1 MGGKRNI
8 KEKGFALLAALLI
21 LILVSALA
29 IALIYATTSEQ
40 RIGQN
45 DLENNLAYY
54 GAEAGMEKMMSDLGQ
69 LYQAQAAPSAA
80 TIQGLSAFPP
90 ALPSTVYPEYAF
102 NFPNGI
108 QANGAPSSS
117 NRTITTGA
125 NAGLAAQIVP
135 MQLAVTAT
143 RPSGAQVRMTRTVE
157 VAMIPVFQFGIFSD
171 SDLSTFAGPTLDFT
185 GRVHTNGNFFLAAG
199 GGTTFHAKI
208 TAFKDVI
215 RTNLANGWPT
225 ATNYTGATAVPTAP
239 NGCDGARPACRNLAS
254 TEGSLLGTVGSGI
267 NPNWTTISQT
277 TYNGMILN
285 GRTGAK
291 NLQLPFVQGGVQ
303 PIEIIHRPLPG
314 ELPTSAVGQSREYNL
329 AQIRVLLD
337 DNVGNLPGGA
347 GDPDN
352 VFLDNVGPY
361 AAGVNVGGANYY
373 FADGIQKASAPAAQ
387 AQDNDWA
394 LPVQVPAL
402 AANARWPLIGGWLRV
417 EYRDVGGVFHGV
429 TREWLSLG
437 FARGLSYPN
446 SEQGRANTVHP
457 NAILIFQM
465 QADRNLNGVLT
476 DANEFGNAL
485 AQYSTA
491 NANSMYAWYPI
502 NFYDTREGEVRD
514 TALGNTSCALAGV
527 MNAVELDVNNLR
539 RWLAGTTGVNGPQVE
554 SASQNGYILYFSDR
568 RGMLPNSQGNLV
580 GSWNFEDNID
590 SNTANPAIGGPNGVM
605 EAAENVDGLGTL
617 DNAGATNLANGFANP
632 PAAPTTVQA
641 PALLVNGNPW
651 QRITNCTTLARKNRV
666 TGARHV
672 LIIENGSLGNVPMA
686 PGAVGGFTVVGEQ
699 PAYVLGDYNASV
711 AGGFGNPHA
720 SSAVIADTV
729 TLLSNAWTTLQSLAS
744 PTNMAC
750 AATRCGSTTWYRV
763 AIASGKVQNF
773 TFYPANPYPAS
784 QDWGTDG
791 GVHNFLRYLEDW
803 NGTANYSGSMVS
815 FYYSQYGNGTFKCCS
830 TVYSPPTRAY
840 AFDTDFLDPSK
851 MPPGTPKFLDVVNIG
866 FTQDFTP
873 R

>member
-1 MGGKRNI
+1 MSGKR
-8 KEKGFALLAALLI
+8 ESTESGFALLAALLI

-69 LYQAQAAPSAA
+69 LYQAQASPSAA
-80 TIQGLSAFPP
+80 TIQGLGAFQP
-90 ALPSTVYPEYAF
+90 ALPSTIYTEYAF
-102 NFPNGI
+102 NFPGGI
-108 QANGAPSSS
+108 QGNGAPVSS
-117 NRTITTGA
+117 NRTITTGPD
-125 NAGLAAQIVP
+125 AGLAAQIVP
-135 MQLAVTAT
+135 MQLAVTAA

-157 VAMIPVFQFGIFSD
+157 VALIPVFQFGVFSD
-171 SDLSTFAGPTLDFT
+171 SDLSYFAGPNFDFA
-185 GRVHTNGNFFLAAG
+185 GRVHTNGNLFLAAG
-199 GGTTFHAKI
+199 SGTTFHSKI
-208 TAFKDVI
+208 SAVGEVV

-225 ATNYTGATAVPTAP
+225 ATNYTGNIKIPTAP
-239 NGCDGARPACRNLAS
+239 NGCDGAQPACRNLAS
-254 TEGSLLGTVGSGI
+254 TEGSLVGTLGSAQ
-267 NPNWTTISQT
+267 NPNWTAISQT
-277 TYNGMILN
+277 TYNGLIIN

-303 PIEIIHRPLPG
+303 PIEIIRRPQAG

-337 DNVGNLPGGA
+337 DNPANLPGGA
-347 GDPDN
+347 GDPQN

-361 AAGVNVGGANYY
+361 AAGVNVGGTNYFLAN
-373 FADGIQKASAPAAQ
+373 GILKASAPSAK
-387 AQDNDWA
+387 AQDPDWA
-394 LPVQVPAL
+394 QPVQVPAL
-402 AANARWPLIGGWLRV
+402 APNAPWPLIGGWLRV
-417 EYRDVGGVFHGV
+417 EYRDAAGNYIPV
-429 TREWLSLG
+429 TQEWLSLG
-437 FARGLSYPN
+437 FARGLNYPN

-465 QADRNLNGVLT
+465 QADRNLNGNT
-476 DANEFGNAL
+476 ADANEFGA
-485 AQYSTA
+485 TVTGA
-491 NANSMYAWYPI
+491 NTQYAWYPI

-514 TALGNTSCALAGV
+514 VAAGTASSCALAGV

-539 RWLAGTTGVNGPQVE
+539 RWLSGAIGASGPLVE
-554 SASQNGYILYFSDR
+554 SATQNGYILYFSDR
-568 RGMLPNSQGNLV
+568 RGMLPNSQGQTV
-580 GSWNFEDNID
+580 GSWNFEDNLD
-590 SNTANPAIGGPNGVM
+590 SAVANPVAPNGVM
-605 EAAENVDGLGTL
+605 EAAENVDGLPTL
-617 DNAGATNLANGFANP
+617 DNAGGTNLANGFANP
-632 PAAPTTVQA
+632 PAAPTTLQV
-641 PALLVNGNPW
+641 PALIVNGNPW

-672 LIIENGSLGNVPMA
+672 LIVENGSLGNVPRA

-699 PAYVLGDYNASV
+699 PVYVLADYNANL
-711 AGGFGNPHA
+711 AAGFGNPHA
-720 SSAVIADTV
+720 SAAVIADSV
-729 TLLSNAWTTLQSLAS
+729 TLLTNAWTTITSLQN
-744 PTNMAC
+744 PTTISC
-750 AATRCGSTTWYRV
+750 GGRRCGSTTWYRV
-763 AIASGKVQNF
+763 AIASGKNRNF
-773 TFYPANPYPAS
+773 TFYPGNPYAAS

-791 GVHNFLRYLEDW
+791 GVHNFLKYLETI
-803 NGTANYSGSMVS
+803 NGTVNYQGSLVS
-815 FYYSQYGNGTFKCCS
+815 FYYAQYGNGFFKCCT